1 MARFFNIHIEGF
13 EEIGDERVE
22 ADGDDEFLK
31 LLVAKLLDQRIEGRV
46 RGAGV
51 LHHVIRKEHDLTLRL
66 VKDPGIRAF
75 MDRLDQLFRHAELPR
90 DRFVL
95 IDLIGRAAQDARSH
109 DGDFTQHGVEIPVN
123 QYLVTKFDEAI
134 DHVARM
140 AEHPKDVELRQLLVN
155 GLGAAGGF

>member
-1 MARFFNIHIEGF
+1 MARFFNIHIESLK
-13 EEIGDERVE
+13 EIRNERVE

-31 LLVAKLLDQRIEGRV
+31 LLVAKLLDQRTERLV
-46 RGAGV
+46 RGTGV
-51 LHHVIRKEHDLTLRL
+51 LHHIISEAHDLTLCL
-66 VKDPGIRAF
+66 VKDLGIRAF

-140 AEHPKDVELRQLLVN
+140 AEHPEDVELRQFLIN